1 MTVLLLLLLSEDE
14 VVEELEED
22 ESSGPS
28 VEEEDSVRAMEGG
41 METAPLIVLSLD
53 VGLLILLL
61 SIAMLLSS
69 DTKDVV
75 AGTSVLM
82 LGIVAVDWTFFF
94 LPKLNPIA
102 NLSVIVLWNG
112 C

>member
-1 MTVLLLLLLSEDE
+1 LSEDE
-14 VVEELEED
+14 VVEELEEE

-41 METAPLIVLSLD
+41 IETAPLIVLSLD
-53 VGLLILLL
+53 VGLLMLLL
-61 SIAMLLSS
+61 SIAILLSS

-82 LGIVAVDWTFFF
+82 LGMVAAVDRTFFF

-102 NLSVIVLWNG
+102 NLSVIVLWSG
-112 C
+112 